1 MPNLSRHRRNAVL
14 VSLGTVIREM
24 RVASSFTQEQLALIA
39 ELDRSYVGQVE
50 RGDSNVA
57 ILNLKRIADALG
69 TTIEDLMQRASL

>member
-1 MPNLSRHRRNAVL
+1 
-14 VSLGTVIREM
+14 M

>member
-1 MPNLSRHRRNAVL
+1 
-14 VSLGTVIREM
+14 M
-24 RVASSFTQEQLALIA
+24 RMASSLTQEQLALTA

-69 TTIEDLMQRASL
+69 TTVEVLMQRASL

>member
-1 MPNLSRHRRNAVL
+1 MPNLSSHRRNAAL
-14 VSLGTVIREM
+14 VSLGTVIRDM
-24 RVASSFTQEQLALIA
+24 RLASSLTQEQLALTA

-69 TTIEDLMQRASL
+69 TTIEVLMQRASL